1 MDFMKGIACHISKSS
16 WDLQYLETGGTGGGG
31 GGTAALP
38 PPPPP
43 PYPSRFLL
51 ASIFD
56 ELRKIVLKWKI
67 AQNYKTSWNSSKFID
82 VYSIIDLG
90 TRDESCQ

>member
-31 GGTAALP
+31 GSH
-38 PPPPP
+38 PP

>member
-16 WDLQYLETGGTGGGG
+16 WDLQYLETGGTGGG
-31 GGTAALP
+31 TAALHP
-38 PPPPP
+38 TPPP